1 MTSAN
6 VVKPS
11 QLLATLNTPAQELA
25 KLSFCNSAKI
35 GDVRKWVNGLHAT
48 QVMQTSS
55 ALYSAVPE
63 IPRLKTEYANRLDML
78 EAVRPSVQY
87 CILGLEKSFLNQPLV
102 LPEPAQKALLVAQS
116 LQKNMIDGYVATVIQ
131 ITQKGK
137 ANKTTFTLLAK
148 CIHRAI
154 TGIGLLFF
162 RNYQMYSQPPAS
174 FWATLHILYQVAS
187 YYKIIEEVV
196 EDETSNSGRTLSI
209 EAAYIRVLMLGSSK
223 TNQVSQSDM
232 DFAYKSFESWCQAVK
247 IHDGI
252 STNPENFFV
261 VNLLSSQGPIYKAKV
276 ENPSQGRYIELDFK
290 TLLSLLSKQQ
300 ANAEEV
306 VGGGATIKVP
316 KEFPDTLLRHLI
328 DNWSNTAERRFDRK
342 QSEMSADVC
351 IGFTD
356 CHYYVCNGQ
365 GFDYFLRSAG
375 TEEPQRI
382 SRFSQGITP
391 AAQFNDA
398 GEGTHAP
405 TYRIVIQNVSAGG
418 YCLLWRDDISSK
430 VSAGEMIGVKELG
443 KRTWSVGVIR
453 WVRQLKN
460 ASQMGVQILAAN
472 PKPYGIAQSYDMG
485 GQSDYMRGLFIPPS
499 KHGQS
504 SPTLI
509 TASVPFQ
516 EFDKVRIIDGEREWN
531 AKLDRAL
538 FSTKTLQQFKFRNL
552 DTGVDTLGGANRDS
566 HTPAEHQA
574 VHSAQPTPP
583 TDDNFDSDWD

>member
-1 MTSAN
+1 MTLTN

-11 QLLATLNTPAQELA
+11 QLLATLTTPAQELA
-25 KLSFCNSAKI
+25 KLSFCKSAKV
-35 GDVRKWVNGLHAT
+35 GEVKKWVNGLHAT

-63 IPRLKTEYANRLDML
+63 IPRLKTEYANRLDIL

-102 LPEPAQKALLVAQS
+102 LPEAAQKALLVAQS
-116 LQKNMIDGYVATVIQ
+116 LQKNMIDGYVATMIQ

-137 ANKTTFTLLAK
+137 ANKQTFDMLSKA
-148 CIHRAI
+148 IHRAI

-174 FWATLHILYQVAS
+174 LWSTLHILYQVAS
-187 YYKIIEEVV
+187 YYKLTDNAV
-196 EDETSNSGRTLSI
+196 EDPASNSGRTLTI
-209 EAAYIRVLMLGSSK
+209 ESAYIRVLMLASAK
-223 TNQVSQSDM
+223 TNQVSQSDI
-232 DFAYKSFESWCQAVK
+232 DFAFKSFDSWCQAVK
-247 IHDGI
+247 IREGI
-252 STNPENFFV
+252 SSNPENFFV
-261 VNLLSSQGPIYKAKV
+261 VNLLSSQGPTYKAKV
-276 ENPSQGRYIELDFK
+276 ENPQKGHYIELDFQV
-290 TLLSLLSKQQ
+290 LLSLLAKQDS
-300 ANAEEV
+300 NSEEV

-342 QSEMSADVC
+342 QSEVSADVC

-365 GFDYFLRSAG
+365 GFDYFLRAAG
-375 TEEPQRI
+375 SEEPQRI

-391 AAQFNDA
+391 AAQFNGMED
-398 GEGTHAP
+398 GSQAP

-418 YCLLWRDDISSK
+418 YCLLWRNDISSK

-460 ASQMGVQILAAN
+460 ASQMGVQIIANN
-472 PKPYGIAQSYDMG
+472 PKPYGLAQCYDMG
-485 GQSDYMRGLFIPPS
+485 GNSDYMRCLFIPPS
-499 KHGQS
+499 KHGQGT
-504 SPTLI
+504 PTLL

-516 EFDKVRIIDGEREWN
+516 EFDKVRIIDGEREWS
-531 AKLDRAL
+531 AKLDRAM
-538 FSTKTLQQFKFRNL
+538 FSTKTVQQFKFRNL
-552 DTGVDTLGGANRDS
+552 DTGVETESTKQNFAPHEAPS
-566 HTPAEHQA
+566 
-574 VHSAQPTPP
+574 SAPP
-583 TDDNFDSDWD
+583 PIPNAGNFDSDWD